1 MKSNMGNHGEIY
13 YFTAPSGI
21 DYKPEMISS
30 LILRK
35 ICKDAEQYDG
45 ENLVKDVVITVPA
58 YFDDA
63 KRIATKQAGEIA
75 GLHVLRVIN
84 EPTAAAIA
92 FGLDHSYQGR
102 ILVYDLGGGTFDVTV
117 MDVKDGFFDVIATGG
132 DPQLGGIN
140 SDQ

>member
-1 MKSNMGNHGEIY
+1 
-13 YFTAPSGI
+13 
-21 DYKPEMISS
+21 MISS

-117 MDVKDGFFDVIATGG
+117 MDVKTDF
-132 DPQLGGIN
+132 LM
-140 SDQ
+140 